1 MEFKK
6 LFEPIYI
13 NKMKLKNRIVMPP
26 MHTRFA
32 SESGETTDRVIE
44 FYVERAKGGVGL
56 IIIENTCIDW
66 LVGRASGNPL
76 RIDQDIYT
84 CGLRDLVEA
93 VHKYDTKIASQP
105 HHSGRQNT
113 RANIEGGR
121 SPIAPSS
128 IPCGLCK
135 DIPDE
140 MTIEDIKKVIDQFV
154 AAARRTKQAGFD
166 AVELHAAHGYIIT
179 QFMSPYTNKRNDLYG
194 GSLENR
200 MRFPI
205 EIVRRVRE
213 EIGPD
218 FPIIYRFSADEKVP
232 GGLQLEESLCL
243 VKRLEKE
250 GVDAFHV
257 SAGIYESITWIYPD
271 DPGVLVYLA
280 EAVKKEVKVPVITVG
295 RLGNPIDAE
304 KVLKEGRADLVSM
317 GRSLLADPYIPL
329 KTKMGKTEDICP
341 CIACNECVGRLFSGW
356 RLGCTVN
363 PLLSKEYKIKISKA
377 QSPKKV
383 LIIGA
388 GPAGLEAARVA
399 TLSGHKVE
407 LFDKREKIGG
417 QLQEASV
424 AKFKEEHL
432 KPLIIYYEN
441 QLSKLKID
449 VKLGKEMKA
458 EEIINNK
465 PDVVIVATGS
475 MPIIPDITGI
485 KNGNVYLA
493 VDFLSSEQKVAS
505 KDSNKNIMNIGT
517 NKKICVIG
525 GGEVGLETAL
535 VLEKKGYKVTV
546 IEITNKIAKDLN
558 SVQIEYMNKRLK
570 DSNILILKNH
580 RVMEIKEGKVLIE
593 NTTKFEISEIECDI
607 VFIAVG
613 FKPNN
618 NLSMQLEGKV
628 PEVKAVGD
636 CVNVG
641 RLFNAIHNGFTAA
654 YQISEEIIL

>member
-1 MEFKK
+1 MKGSAVEFKK
-6 LFEPIYI
+6 LFEPICI
-13 NKMKLKNRIVMPP
+13 NKMQLKNRIVMPP

-32 SESGETTDRVIE
+32 SESGETTDRIIE
-44 FYVERAKGGVGL
+44 YYVERAKGGVGL

-66 LVGRASGNPL
+66 LVGRASGNPI

-140 MTIEDIKKVIDQFV
+140 MTIDDIKRVINQFV

-166 AVELHAAHGYIIT
+166 ALELHAAHGYIIT
-179 QFMSPYTNKRNDLYG
+179 QFLSPYTNKRNDLYG

-205 EIVRRVRE
+205 EVVSRVRE
-213 EIGPD
+213 EVGPG
-218 FPIIYRFSADEKVP
+218 FPIIYRFSAEEKVP
-232 GGLQLEESLCL
+232 GGQQLEESLCL

-295 RLGNPIDAE
+295 RLGNPLDAE
-304 KVLKEGRADLVSM
+304 KVLEEGKADLVSM

-329 KTKMGKTEDICP
+329 KTKLGKTEEIVP

-363 PLLSKEYKIKISKA
+363 PLLSKEYKIKISKTH
-377 QSPKKV
+377 SPKKIS
-383 LIIGA
+383 IIGA

-399 TLSGHKVE
+399 TLMGHKVE

-432 KPLIIYYEN
+432 KPLITYYEN
-441 QLSKLKID
+441 QIDKLKIE
-449 VKLGKEMKA
+449 VKLGREIKA
-458 EEIINNK
+458 EEIINSK
-465 PDVVIVATGS
+465 PDAVIVATGS
-475 MPIIPDITGI
+475 IPIIPNIDGI
-485 KNGNVYLA
+485 KNKNVYLA
-493 VDFLSSEQKVAS
+493 VDFLASEQKVAG
-505 KDSNKNIMNIGT
+505 KRVNIG
-517 NKKICVIG
+517 NNEKIFVIG
-525 GGEVGLETAL
+525 GGEVGLEAAL
-535 VLEKKGYKVTV
+535 VLEEKGNKVV
-546 IEITNKIAKDLN
+546 VVEITDQIARDLN
-558 SVQIEYMNKRLK
+558 SVQIEYMNRRLK
-570 DSNILILKNH
+570 NSNLAILKNH
-580 RVMEIKEGKVLIE
+580 RVVKIKEGKVVIE
-593 NTTKFEISEIECDI
+593 DIANFEISESDCDS
-607 VFIAVG
+607 VFIAIG

-618 NLSMQLEGKV
+618 NLAMQLTGKV
-628 PEVKAVGD
+628 PEIKAVGD
-636 CVNVG
+636 CVNIG
-641 RLFNAIHNGFTAA
+641 RLFQAIHNGFNAA
-654 YQISEEIIL
+654 CQISEENIL